1 MAVEPLVRR
10 RKETWYFFS
19 TCLHPWGSPLV
30 QSSQLPVVKS
40 FGDLARHPSTY
51 QYLIQECKIL
61 HGFSEIVVLQGIIA
75 VTVWGRF
82 SGCFGSRK
90 PSSTFKSFHVPLSDR
105 MSATL
110 AALNTRLLQASHQSH
125 IDLSATQDDADVL
138 LPDDARSLVA
148 SGSSFLKA

>member
-10 RKETWYFFS
+10 RKESWYFFS

-75 VTVWGRF
+75 VADWSRFSSCFGYAVCLLLLAARCLLPLQRLVCEIAKEVKPEMKFQSQAMSGTVWKRF
-82 SGCFGSRK
+82 
-90 PSSTFKSFHVPLSDR
+90 
-105 MSATL
+105 L
-110 AALNTRLLQASHQSH
+110 AVKRYC
-125 IDLSATQDDADVL
+125 DA
-138 LPDDARSLVA
+138 
-148 SGSSFLKA
+148 